1 MVVVELDV
9 VVVVVVVVAV
19 GAPVSLLWRPG
30 RRSPVNVFFS
40 DG

>member
-9 VVVVVVVVAV
+9 VVVVVVAV
-19 GAPVSLLWRPG
+19 GASVSLLWRPG